1 MLMVIL
7 KLFIKFNKSIYIYYI
22 LYYIQCI
29 VRVLYISTDELRNQ
43 LRNEKIVQKLKVVK
57 LLYIILYSVYRIVY
71 CVCAHMLYMYLDMY
85 VYVIMNTILTFT

>member
-29 VRVLYISTDELRNQ
+29 VSVLYVSTDELRNQ

-57 LLYIILYSVYRIVY
+57 LLYIIL
-71 CVCAHMLYMYLDMY
+71 
-85 VYVIMNTILTFT
+85 

>member
-1 MLMVIL
+1 M
-7 KLFIKFNKSIYIYYI
+7 
-22 LYYIQCI
+22 YYIQCI
-29 VRVLYISTDELRNQ
+29 VSVLYVSTDELRNQ

-71 CVCAHMLYMYLDMY
+71 CASALVPYMYLDMY